1 MAAER
6 LQKIIAGAGIASRRK
21 AEELITGGRVT
32 VNGQVVTELGSKA
45 DPESDHI
52 KVDGKL
58 LHGPER
64 HIYLAL
70 NKPRGYVT
78 TVTDPEG
85 RPTVM
90 DLVKHVGER
99 IYPVGRLD
107 FNSEGLLVL
116 TNDGELANFLT
127 LAGSHVPK
135 TYLVKVA
142 GQPQEEDVEKLRHGI
157 RIGNKPGERGPRSV
171 RTAPAEV
178 RLLREADNP
187 WYEVTLIEG
196 KNRQIR
202 RMFEA
207 IGHHVEKI
215 KRVSYGSLKLDLE
228 PGEFRELTPQEIS
241 ALRKP
246 PKPRESEGERP
257 AAKIHARHIGKA
269 ALKKTPF
276 RKDKRRFRDDR
287 EQLRRG
293 EQLRP
298 DDRERRQ
305 PREEKRPFRPA
316 AAAGEQRRPFQ
327 RDERTSGSAG
337 DRGQQRFR
345 RDEGGQERREFRGGP
360 RSDRPRRDR
369 QEREG
374 GERGP
379 REFRGGGLRQGGG
392 ARFSN
397 RGEQERG
404 PRSDRPRSDRP
415 RPERR
420 EREGGERGPREFR
433 GGGRRQSKGAGF
445 SNRGERESG
454 RRSDRLRS
462 DRPSPDRRERE
473 GGEQGERRGF
483 SSRRGPR
490 SGRPTFGGRTPGGER
505 GGSGRQGKPPR
516 ERGARGP
523 GRPRGKFRP

>member
-241 ALRKP
+241 ALCKP
-246 PKPRESEGERP
+246 SKPRESEGERP

-374 GERGP
+374 GERGY
-379 REFRGGGLRQGGG
+379 REFRGGGRQGGG

-404 PRSDRPRSDRP
+404 PRSDRPRSDRS
-415 RPERR
+415 RPDRR
-420 EREGGERGPREFR
+420 EREGGERGFREFR
-433 GGGRRQSKGAGF
+433 GGGRRQSKGTGF
-445 SNRGERESG
+445 SNRGEQQRG
-454 RRSDRLRS
+454 PRS
-462 DRPSPDRRERE
+462 DRPRSDRPRPERRERE